1 MDMLSKISI
10 ENLYRAL
17 KFLRYKAGFFQMM
30 INLQK
35 AGVTIDM
42 LQEHIIIRDTNY
54 KINSLSVML
63 ADFPIELQKIIPTII
78 RVINTNS
85 INDKISIIKNIVKTE
100 DNVVEFSVKTDIITN
115 KIQQIYILIND
126 EHLLTNYSSV
136 QNADIFYNKFRELF
150 GLESIT
156 DYDLL
161 LDFLILLCTN
171 IRNDQWFLELSI
183 DKISVLQYN
192 FIELIPHNFTI

>member
-1 MDMLSKISI
+1 MLSKISI